1 MRRTQPPD
9 PLYPPLGLCLQFL
22 KIVSRTFIRNSALF
36 HCEEDCEEIVPLF
49 RSCEPKG
56 IFSEGDRIDRWQ
68 ILMISPKRGFSVA
81 TVARVW
87 LPVFTCAVAGKTA
100 ASQASFPLN
109 STKISQFSSLK
120 EVSIW
125 YICFEYCF
133 LC

>member
-1 MRRTQPPD
+1 MA
-9 PLYPPLGLCLQFL
+9 
-22 KIVSRTFIRNSALF
+22 K
-36 HCEEDCEEIVPLF
+36 
-49 RSCEPKG
+49 
-56 IFSEGDRIDRWQ
+56 
-68 ILMISPKRGFSVA
+68 ISPKRDFSVA

-125 YICFEYCF
+125 YVRFEYCF
-133 LC
+133 LNSKLNDQLTYSDLRQSHL